1 MKLRFKYALIA
12 LSMIILSCGS
22 DDEGIPNSTPIV
34 PEEPVTAS
42 YTATITTDFSEE
54 NFPQDYPSGAS
65 FGTIV
70 AITHEPGISIY
81 QLGQMANEGF
91 EAYVENDDVA
101 TLEAFLSNQ
110 VGEENEGSFTIQS
123 IGSVSAV
130 GSETFN
136 LSFTPTRT
144 RVTIIANLNPSPDW
158 FVGVSSFDI
167 TDGNSLIESETI
179 GLLSIDAGISSGDT
193 YEASG
198 EPENAV
204 ISTINGAP
212 FSSGGFTP
220 EIGQIEISRVN

>member
-1 MKLRFKYALIA
+1 MKFKFKYALIV
-12 LSMIILSCGS
+12 LSMVVLSCGS
-22 DDEGIPNSTPIV
+22 DDDGSPTTTPVV
-34 PEEPVTAS
+34 PEEPIAAA
-42 YTATITTDFSEE
+42 YTATITTEFSEE
-54 NFPQDYPSGAS
+54 NFPQDYPTGAT
-65 FGTIV
+65 FGSIV
-70 AITHEPGISIY
+70 VITHEPTLSIY
-81 QLGQMANEGF
+81 QLGQQASEGF
-91 EAYVENDDVA
+91 EAYIEDGDVGA
-101 TLEAFLSNQ
+101 LGEFISNQ

-123 IGSVSAV
+123 AGSVNAV

-167 TDGNSLIESETI
+167 TDGNSLVENETI
-179 GLLSIDAGISSGDT
+179 GLLPIDAGTSSGDT
-193 YEASG
+193 YEAPD
-198 EPENAV
+198 ETENAV

>member
-1 MKLRFKYALIA
+1 MV
-12 LSMIILSCGS
+12 ILSCGS
-22 DDEGIPNSTPIV
+22 DDDGSPTTTPV
-34 PEEPVTAS
+34 DPEQPITAA
-42 YTATITTDFSEE
+42 YTATITTEFSEE

-70 AITHEPGISIY
+70 AITHEPGLSVY
-81 QLGQMANEGF
+81 QLGQIASEGF
-91 EAYVENDDVA
+91 EAYVEDGDVA
-101 TLEAFLSNQ
+101 ALGAFISSL
-110 VGEENEGSFTIQS
+110 VGEENEGSFSIQS
-123 IGSVSAV
+123 AGSVSAV

-167 TDGNSLIESETI
+167 TDGNSLIENEII
-179 GLLSIDAGISSGDT
+179 GLQPIDAGTSSGDT
-193 YEASG
+193 YDAPDET
-198 EPENAV
+198 ENAV

-220 EIGQIEISRVN
+220 EIGQVEISRVN